1 MAEEQPARQPNVL
14 KALRGLFC
22 ASCGREVLLEEMN
35 DGTARQFA
43 GKVYCPQ
50 CLNAKTHSEASKC
63 RKCGA
68 YEMPLFD
75 GKTLLCRK
83 CGAELSTRTGK
94 TAGKSGSSRTALK
107 VCPECNGIVGVGAT
121 ICGHCGEP
129 LTRAARKAVSRR
141 AFTRPFLAAAFTM
154 ALVVAG
160 ALVLGA
166 YIFKADP
173 WRETVDLSAVNEQ
186 TGKLDAIEGR
196 IGSIEQELSGLKQS
210 APSEDYVTKKH
221 LDARIRS
228 IEELLKSKSDLNSA
242 KITTVEL
249 RLAAIDDAIKELSKR
264 PEPAALTP
272 RNGAARALNAV
283 ERMVENAPD
292 KPDRN
297 PPDDRAADK
306 ELLARMSRDLDKLRK
321 ESHQLVQELRF
332 GEALAVW
339 DSRPEY
345 RAAHWQAGRE
355 KQKRTIRAMAKARF
369 ENDQAGAEK
378 LAGRGRNDDV
388 IEIYRKAAGYGVPEI
403 TRAAE
408 KRMAELRR
416 GAIPAVASPETA
428 KLLRILNN
436 PKSPPHARADA
447 AKTLGAIGDK
457 AAAGIL
463 VRALDDTDWYVRVV
477 AAQALAK
484 MKHTAAVP
492 KLVDNLTHIIIPVR
506 ERCAQALKDITGQDF
521 GQDAAKWRDWLA
533 ANPDI
538 LTSTTPDTGPDSKP
552 PAPVPNAFP
561 SQVVVYKP
569 AEHSIG
575 FTLGGGQKL
584 DKGDAVW
591 IYKKGKRLCQV
602 IIEDVGQ
609 MHAVGNIKG
618 LQDLTSIAKGDTIMV
633 GVLK

>member
-1 MAEEQPARQPNVL
+1 MAEEQPARGPNAPE
-14 KALRGLFC
+14 ALRGLFC

-43 GKVYCPQ
+43 GKIYCPQ
-50 CLNAKTHSEASKC
+50 CLNAKTHGEASKC

-94 TAGKSGSSRTALK
+94 TAGKSGSSKTALK

-129 LTRAARKAVSRR
+129 LTRAAKKAVSRQ
-141 AFTRPFLAAAFTM
+141 ASTRPFLAAVFTM

-160 ALVLGA
+160 ALILGA
-166 YIFKADP
+166 YIFKAGP
-173 WRETVDLSAVNEQ
+173 WGEPVDLSDIDDLIK
-186 TGKLDAIEGR
+186 KLDTIEGR
-196 IGSIEQELSGLKQS
+196 IGSLYQELSGLKQS
-210 APSEDYVTKKH
+210 APSDDHVTKKH
-221 LDARIRS
+221 LDARIRP
-228 IEELLKSKSDLNSA
+228 IEELLKSKSDLNAA
-242 KITTVEL
+242 KVKAIEL
-249 RLAAIDDAIKELSKR
+249 RLTAIDNAIKELSKR
-264 PEPAALTP
+264 PEPIALTP
-272 RNGAARALNAV
+272 RNGADSALDAV
-283 ERMVENAPD
+283 ERMVENTTD

-297 PPDDRAADK
+297 PPDDPAAHK
-306 ELLARMSRDLDKLRK
+306 ELLARMTRDLNKLRK
-321 ESHQLVQELRF
+321 ESDQLVQEMRF

-345 RAAHWQAGRE
+345 RAAFWQARRE
-355 KQKRTIRAMAKARF
+355 KQKRTIRALAKARF
-369 ENDQAGAEK
+369 EKDQARAEK
-378 LAGRGRNDDV
+378 LAGRGRNGDA
-388 IEIYRKAAGYGVPEI
+388 IEIYRKAAGYGLPEI
-403 TRAAE
+403 TRTAE
-408 KRMAELRR
+408 ERMAELRR
-416 GAIPAVASPETA
+416 GAIPATASPETA
-428 KLLRILNN
+428 RLLRILNN
-436 PKSPPHARADA
+436 PKSPQHARADA
-447 AKTLGAIGDK
+447 AKTLGDIGDK

-492 KLVDNLTHIIIPVR
+492 KLIDNLTHIIIPVR

-538 LTSTTPDTGPDSKP
+538 LTSTTPDTGPDTKP
-552 PAPVPNAFP
+552 PTAVPNAFP
-561 SQVVVYKP
+561 SRVVVYTP
-569 AEHSIG
+569 AELSIG

-584 DKGDAVW
+584 DKGDTVW
-591 IYKKGKRLCQV
+591 LYKNGKRLCQV
-602 IIEDVGQ
+602 LIEDVGQ
-609 MHAVGNIKG
+609 MHAVGKIKG
-618 LQDLTSIAKGDTIMV
+618 LQDSTSIAKGDTIMV